1 MSIFNSD
8 QLRKL
13 KAPRDARCVKEKP
26 RPGGAKDLEG
36 WYVAQQAS
44 EIFGHGMWDRDLV
57 RLEMVDCTELV
68 DKDNGELTGKYNIT
82 YLATV
87 RVTVR
92 SESGGIST
100 HTGTGVGVASTRPI
114 SDGHEQAAKT
124 AETDAFKRALSF
136 GFGNQFGL
144 ALYGDQKHNVV
155 DPVAYNATKINLET
169 ELGVECAEVEDLGM
183 LVERVKELQKM
194 KANRPEGTV
203 MGGEEAQASIDQ
215 MDMDSSSSPG
225 RN

>member
-13 KAPRDARCVKEKP
+13 KAPLDARFVKDKP
-26 RPGGAKDLEG
+26 RSGGAKHLEG
-36 WYVAQQAS
+36 WYVAAQAS
-44 EIFGHGMWDRDLV
+44 EIFGHGMWDRELL
-57 RLEMVDCTELV
+57 RLELV
-68 DKDNGELTGKYNIT
+68 DVTEVVDKDSGELTGKFNVS

-92 SESGGIST
+92 SESGGSSS
-100 HTGTGVGVASTRPI
+100 HTGTALGIASNRTL
-114 SDGHEQAAKT
+114 SDGHEQAVKA
-124 AETDAFKRALSF
+124 AETIAMKRALAF

-144 ALYGDQKHNVV
+144 ALYGDQNNVV

-183 LVERVKELQKM
+183 LVERVKMLQKM

-203 MGGEEAQASIDQ
+203 MGGEEAQASVDQ